1 MRDEVCVDSYR
12 IMEQIKGLNECTRST
27 SAIKHRET
35 HVCIHLISKS
45 KSLKHQQSSSR
56 KTRTNIHLRSLD
68 STTPRGSTW
77 QTRTSD
83 SYYNECQYQQ
93 ISKTAKQ
100 QQLPPIDARGET
112 PTKAFQMLPPTRK
125 LATSKRAPLR
135 LILIPQPHSK
145 RATTGIQR
153 GSSKQEARLRLR
165 L

>member
-1 MRDEVCVDSYR
+1 MER
-12 IMEQIKGLNECTRST
+12 IKRLGECTRSI

-56 KTRTNIHLRSLD
+56 KTRTSIHLRGLD

-93 ISKTAKQ
+93 ISKTAATTTTPQSTRAEKH
-100 QQLPPIDARGET
+100 QLKHSKCSPRLVNS
-112 PTKAFQMLPPTRK
+112 Q
-125 LATSKRAPLR
+125 TSKRAPLR

-145 RATTGIQR
+145 RATAGIQR
-153 GSSKQEARLRLR
+153 GVGSQQEARLRLR